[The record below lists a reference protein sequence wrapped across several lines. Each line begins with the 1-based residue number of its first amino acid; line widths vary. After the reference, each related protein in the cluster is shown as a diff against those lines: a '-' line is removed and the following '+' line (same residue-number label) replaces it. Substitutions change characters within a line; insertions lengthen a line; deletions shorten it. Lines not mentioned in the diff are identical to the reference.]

1 MDKLDNDLKQLKWV
15 FPKEYSEQHYKEF
28 GYDDVDEMML
38 DLDLLLSVKYK
49 HIQRLHKYNID

>member
-28 GYDDVDEMML
+28 GYDDVDEMM
-38 DLDLLLSVKYK
+38 
-49 HIQRLHKYNID
+49 